1 MLIVGIGA
9 STGGL
14 EALAPFVSNL
24 SKQDDISYIVVQ
36 HQNPDSSVAV
46 FEKLTDATS
55 LTVEKVIDG
64 ATPRPGVIH
73 IAPDDCDIQLSEG
86 CFRLT
91 PASASQYVPCI
102 DLFFNSLA
110 QQPLLAIGII
120 LSGNGQNGVY
130 GVQALRQAG
139 GVTIAQKPNTA
150 LFPEMPRAAIH
161 IGEADLTLS
170 PAEAAKLLPRIAN
183 RLKSISLSSVNK
195 EYINSIIDDVF
206 TTTGLDFVNYKES
219 TISRQIHRRM
229 AILQIP
235 DIKHYCQHIGENP
248 QENFQLANTFL
259 ICVTSFFRNK
269 HCFDALRLALQEV
282 ISNKSPGDDI
292 RIWSP
297 GCATGEEVYSIAMLL
312 AEELGPSFSRYRI
325 QIYGTDINDK
335 AIQVARKGVY
345 NQILLEQL
353 PVNLRD
359 KYFTRH
365 QTEYSVCKLLRERVI
380 FSRQDLIKDP
390 PFIRLDLIS
399 CRNLLIYLNQI
410 LQEKVLSIFHYSLRN
425 NGVLFL
431 GNAESLWS
439 LNDAFTELD
448 RNSKLFIKNNSRVIR
463 PELTTTRSSQL
474 NTAPAELYSAETEQS
489 YKALGLSKLVEKFS
503 PPSILA
509 NREGHILEFF
519 NHCDEFIKIPK
530 GKADFNLFSIIDPV
544 FKTELKAHCYHALNN
559 KSEVS
564 SHLVDLPSS
573 LVYGSCRV
581 YITPVS
587 HPDQHE
593 KLLLI
598 SFQFIEKGVNPVS
611 ENTDHEGGRDI
622 KHDLMATRETL
633 QTVTEAL
640 GFSENQLQML
650 TEEAQ
655 ASNEELQS
663 SNEELET
670 SNEELQSINEELTL
684 VNDELSDKT
693 NELSLANDD
702 LSNILDSLQKAV
714 LVVDQHLTITRYNK
728 TSKAFLKV
736 FKMDEPYSLT
746 TLDTVFNNEQLSYHT
761 QEVINSK
768 KKYQKRL
775 ALKDSYYQLNIYPY
789 VSANDS
795 HATGAVLSLLD
806 VTERYQSEQQ
816 VRLSAKVF
824 DAANEAIIITDQ
836 HNSIVSINPAFT
848 QITGYEKEEVI
859 GKDPSI
865 MRSGRHD
872 KLFYHDMWQEINQQG
887 IWQGEIWNRRK
898 NGESF
903 PEWLSISTIK
913 DEKDEVSKHIGVFSD
928 ISESYKSQQI
938 ILKQANYDAL
948 TGLPNRNLFY
958 DHLQQAMKNARRT
971 GNLLS
976 VMFIDLD
983 GFKEINDALG
993 HSLGDMVLQQ
1003 TAERIS
1009 QIFREVDT
1017 FARFGGDE
1025 FTVLLTDLKSET
1037 DAMPIAEKILQVIKT
1052 PIQINQTE
1060 LHITASIGVSLF
1072 PNDGDDIETLLKNAD
1087 SAMYTVK
1094 AEGRNGYRFFTPE
1107 MHERAKEQHRIAND
1121 IKNAVNYN
1129 KFEVYYQPVYDFKSQ
1144 CIVGAEALV
1153 RWNHPIRGFIP
1164 PDKFIPIAERL
1175 GMISSIG
1182 DFVLEQACQFMAEI
1196 NRNRKQPLSIAINFS
1211 PGQFLPDDCAD
1222 HWLKI
1227 IEDSGMD
1234 SSMVVME
1241 ITESLLMSHQNSYLK
1256 QLEKLRA
1263 HGIKIALDDFGT
1275 GYSSLSYLKRLP
1287 FDILKIDKSFIRDI
1301 LVDDSDASLV
1311 ESILSIAEIFSLEVI
1326 AEGVEQKGQADFLI
1340 ERRCGYSQ
1348 GYHYSA
1354 PVPEDKFMN
1363 LLEQYK
1369 HISS

>member
-9 STGGL
+9 SAGGL

-24 SKQDDISYIVVQ
+24 SEQENISYIVVQ
-36 HQNPDSSVAV
+36 QQDQHSSVAV
-46 FEKLTDATS
+46 FDKLSDATS
-55 LTVEKVIDG
+55 LIVEKAVDG
-64 ATPRPGVIH
+64 ETPRPGIIH

-86 CFRLT
+86 RFRLK
-91 PASASQYVPCI
+91 PASDVQYVPCI
-102 DLFFNSLA
+102 DLLFNSLA
-110 QQPLLAIGII
+110 QEQQALAIGII
-120 LSGNGQNGVY
+120 LSGNGQNGAC
-130 GVQALRQAG
+130 GIQALRQAG
-139 GVTIAQKPNTA
+139 GVTIAQEPDTA
-150 LFPEMPRAAIH
+150 LFPDMPRAAIQ
-161 IGEADLTLS
+161 IGGADLTLS
-170 PAEAAKLLPRIAN
+170 PEEAAKFLPRIVN
-183 RLKSISLSSVNK
+183 RLKSVSLSSANK
-195 EYINSIIDDVF
+195 GVINSIVDEIF

-219 TISRQIHRRM
+219 TISRQIQRRM
-229 AILQIP
+229 AILQISNF
-235 DIKHYCQHIGENP
+235 KSYCQHIGANP
-248 QENFQLANTFL
+248 EENFQLANNFL

-269 HCFDALRLALQEV
+269 QCFDALRLALQEV
-282 ISNKSPGDDI
+282 ISNKNPGDDI

-312 AEELGPSFSRYRI
+312 AEELGASFSRYRI

-345 NQILLEQL
+345 NQALLAQL
-353 PVNLRD
+353 PINLRD

-365 QTEYSVCKLLRERVI
+365 QSEYSVCKLLRERVI

-399 CRNLLIYLNQI
+399 CRNLLIYLNQA

-425 NGVLFL
+425 NGILFL

-463 PELTTTRSSQL
+463 PELTAKRS
-474 NTAPAELYSAETEQS
+474 NHFNATPVELYSAETEQS
-489 YKALGLSKLVEKFS
+489 YKNLGLNKLVEKFS
-503 PPSILA
+503 PPSVLA
-509 NREGHILEFF
+509 NLEGHILEFF
-519 NHCDEFIKIPK
+519 NHCDGFIKIPQ

-544 FKTELKAHCYHALNN
+544 FKTELKAHCYHALNS
-559 KSEVS
+559 KEEVS
-564 SHLVDLPSS
+564 SHLVDLASS
-573 LVYGSCRV
+573 SDYGSCRV
-581 YITPVS
+581 FIRPVS
-587 HPDQHE
+587 HPKQHE

-598 SFQFIEKGVNPVS
+598 SFQFIEKSANSDTDTADNEGV
-611 ENTDHEGGRDI
+611 RDI
-622 KHDLMATRETL
+622 KHDLLTTRETL

-640 GFSENQLQML
+640 GFSDNQLQTL
-650 TEEAQ
+650 SEEAQ
-655 ASNEELQS
+655 TSHEELQS

-684 VNDELSDKT
+684 VNDELSKKT

-702 LSNILDSLQKAV
+702 LNNILDSLQKAV
-714 LVVDQHLTITRYNK
+714 LVVDQHLMITRYNK
-728 TSKAFLKV
+728 TSKEFLEV
-736 FKMDEPYSLT
+736 FKIDEPYSLT
-746 TLDTVFNNEQLSYHT
+746 TLDSVFNNEQLSYHT
-761 QEVINSK
+761 QEVIKLK

-775 ALKDSYYQLNIYPY
+775 ALQDSYYQLNIYPY
-789 VSANDS
+789 VSTNDS
-795 HATGAVLSLLD
+795 HSTGAVLSLLD
-806 VTERYQSEQQ
+806 VTERYQAEQQ
-816 VRLSAKVF
+816 ISLSAKVF
-824 DAANEAIIITDQ
+824 DAANEAIIITD
-836 HNSIVSINPAFT
+836 HNNSIVSINPAFT
-848 QITGYEKEEVI
+848 QITGYEKEDVT

-865 MRSGRHD
+865 MASGHHD
-872 KLFYHDMWQEINQQG
+872 ELFYQNMWQEIKQQG

-913 DEKDEVSKHIGVFSD
+913 DEKDEISKHIGVFSD
-928 ISESYKSQQI
+928 ISESYNNQQI

-958 DHLQQAMKNARRT
+958 DHLEQAIKNSRRS

-983 GFKEINDALG
+983 GFKDINDALG
-993 HSLGDMVLQQ
+993 HSHGDMVLQQ
-1003 TAERIS
+1003 AAERMS
-1009 QIFREVDT
+1009 EIFREVDT

-1025 FTVLLTDLKSET
+1025 FTVLLTDLTSET

-1052 PIQINQTE
+1052 PITINQNE

-1087 SAMYTVK
+1087 SAMYTAK
-1094 AEGRNGYRFFTPE
+1094 AGGRNGYRFFTPV

-1129 KFEVYYQPVYDFKSQ
+1129 KFEVYYQPVYDFKQQ
-1144 CIVGAEALV
+1144 CIVGAEALI
-1153 RWNHPIRGFIP
+1153 RWNHPVRGFIA

-1182 DFVLEQACQFMAEI
+1182 DFVLEQACRFMAEI
-1196 NRNRKQPLSIAINFS
+1196 NRNRHQPLSIAINFS
-1211 PGQFLPDDCAD
+1211 PGQFLPDNCAD
-1222 HWLKI
+1222 NWLKI
-1227 IEDSGMD
+1227 IENTGMD

-1241 ITESLLMSHQNSYLK
+1241 ITENLMMSHQNSYLK

-1263 HGIKIALDDFGT
+1263 HGVKIALDDFGT
-1275 GYSSLSYLKRLP
+1275 GFSSLSYLKQLP

-1301 LVDDSDASLV
+1301 LIDDSDASLV

-1340 ERRCGYSQ
+1340 ERRCDYSQ
-1348 GYHYSA
+1348 GYYYSRA
-1354 PVPEDKFMN
+1354 VPEDGFVN
-1363 LLEQYK
+1363 LLKLDKQ
-1369 HISS
+1369 HH